1 MFKIV
6 KPTKLLVEFLLM
18 FKLEFSKPQF
28 HHLTNFIEALLACEG
43 TKTIA
48 RLNRLILDATDQSAF
63 TDFFTYSSWDDAA
76 FRRSVRRA
84 LVEWVLAENQ
94 ATFAPKPFLIKIDDS
109 YNTKPKESLHFEV
122 TDWHRDTCKDRGYRY
137 GVVFVTVHISCGRRS
152 VPIALEIY
160 LRAKTVRRLNRNR
173 KKENRIPFRT
183 KLTIIKKIFRELA
196 PLIPDNTK
204 VYVLCD
210 SWYTSAKLIKFCRR
224 LRWHLIGAIK
234 SNRIFI
240 KTGDTQSK
248 ARQIARH
255 ARYKRNRDFKQVTLK
270 SSDGSVTYWV
280 LTLIGRLKD
289 VKDTVSIFISKK
301 HYGDKYPEYFLCTD
315 TSLSAQEALALYTGR
330 WVVEVDHLYLKIRLG
345 LGDFR
350 LRSYKG
356 VSRYFDLVC
365 LTLAYLYWRK
375 FKELTSEVK
384 NLSDVIAKHR
394 LEQQEAFLRVF
405 GQSVLETGSVDQ
417 AVAYWHKQAA

>member
-6 KPTKLLVEFLLM
+6 KPTKLLLEFLPM
-18 FKLEFSKPQF
+18 FKHNLSKPQLV
-28 HHLTNFIEALLACEG
+28 HLTHFIEALLACEG

-48 RLNRLILDATDQSAF
+48 RLNRLLVDASDQSAF
-63 TDFFTYSSWDDAA
+63 TDFFTYSPWDDAA
-76 FRRSVRRA
+76 FRQSVRRA
-84 LVEWVLAENQ
+84 LVKWVLAENES
-94 ATFAPKPFLIKIDDS
+94 TFSPHPVLIKVDDS
-109 YNTKPKESLHFEV
+109 FNTKPKESLHFEV
-122 TDWHRDTCKDRGYRY
+122 TDWHRDTCKNRGFHY
-137 GVVFVTVHISCGRRS
+137 GVVFVTVHISCGKRS
-152 VPIALEIY
+152 TPIALELY
-160 LRAKTVRRLNRNR
+160 LRAKTVRRLNRKR
-173 KKENRIPFRT
+173 EKGERIPFRT
-183 KLTIIKKIFRELA
+183 KLSILKKIFRELA
-196 PLIPDNTK
+196 PLIAENTK

-224 LRWHLIGAIK
+224 LKWHLIGAIK
-234 SNRIFI
+234 SNRIF
-240 KTGDTQSK
+240 TNNGDTK
-248 ARQIARH
+248 TRQIARH

-270 SSDGSVTYWV
+270 SSDGSVSYWV
-280 LTLIGRLKD
+280 LALKGRLKS

-315 TSLSAQEALALYTGR
+315 TSLSAQQALALYTGR

-375 FKELTSEVK
+375 LKESTSEVK
-384 NLSDVIAKHR
+384 TLSDVIAKHR

-405 GQSVLETGSVDQ
+405 GQRVLETGSVDQ
-417 AVAYWHKQAA
+417 AINAWYKQAA

>member
-1 MFKIV
+1 MFKVV
-6 KPTKLLVEFLLM
+6 KPTKLLVEFLLI
-18 FKLEFSKPQF
+18 FKLQLSKPQF
-28 HHLTNFIEALLACEG
+28 QHLTNFMEALLACEG

-63 TDFFTYSSWDDAA
+63 TDFFTYSPWDDAE
-76 FRRSVRRA
+76 FRQSTRRA

-94 ATFAPKPFLIKIDDS
+94 STFAPQPFLIKIDDS
-109 YNTKPKESLHFEV
+109 YNSKPKESLHFEV
-122 TDWHRDTCKDRGYRY
+122 TDWHFDTSKGRGYGY

-152 VPIALEIY
+152 APIALEIY
-160 LRAKTVRRLNRNR
+160 LRAKTVRRLNRKR
-173 KKENRIPFRT
+173 EKGSRIPFRT
-183 KLTIIKKIFRELA
+183 KLTILKKIFRELA
-196 PLIPDNTK
+196 PLIPENTK

-224 LRWHLIGAIK
+224 LKWHVIGAIK
-234 SNRIFI
+234 CNRIFT
-240 KTGDTQSK
+240 KTGDKESQ
-248 ARQIARH
+248 QIARH
-255 ARYKRNRDFKQVTLK
+255 ARYKRNRDFKPVTLK

-280 LTLIGRLKD
+280 LTLKGRLKS
-289 VKDTVSIFISKK
+289 VKDAVSIFISKK
-301 HYGDKYPEYFLCTD
+301 HYGDRYPEYFLCTD

-356 VSRYFDLVC
+356 VTRYFDLVC

-375 FKELTSEVK
+375 FKEPASEVK

-394 LEQQEAFLRVF
+394 LEQQDAFLRAF

-417 AVAYWHKQAA
+417 AIDYWYKQAA